1 MRFLV
6 TGFAPFGNSS
16 INPSYEAVRRL
27 PDTLG
32 EHRIYHAE
40 LPVVYGQCGEI
51 LCELMD
57 RVKPDCVLCFGQAA
71 GREGLSLEN
80 TAVNVKASSSPD
92 NAGVTFSGEKIDPE
106 GPESRR
112 ARLQLKE
119 LCAELK
125 DAGFPVKIS
134 FSAGT
139 YVCNDLF
146 YEMLRYAEE
155 SGSPVMCGFI
165 HIPADE
171 SQAADFA
178 PGTPFMSIH
187 QVVEAAKLMIE
198 FLGNTVPGT
207 F

>member
-6 TGFAPFGNSS
+6 TGFAPFGGSRV
-16 INPSYEAVRRL
+16 NPSYEVVRRL

-40 LPVVYGQCGEI
+40 LPVVYGQCGEM
-51 LCELMD
+51 LCELIEK
-57 RVKPDCVLCFGQAA
+57 VQPDCVLCFGQAA
-71 GREGLSLEN
+71 GREGISLEN

-92 NAGVTFSGEKIDPE
+92 NAGVTFSGETIDPN
-106 GPESRR
+106 GPESLR
-112 ARLQLKE
+112 ARLPLKE

-146 YEMLRYAEE
+146 YEMLQYAEE
-155 SGSPVMCGFI
+155 NDSPKMCGFI

-171 SQAADFA
+171 SQKADFA
-178 PGTPFMSIH
+178 PGTPFMPIQ
-187 QVVEAAKLMIE
+187 QVVDAARLMIE
-198 FLGNTVPGT
+198 FLGRTEPGT

>member
-16 INPSYEAVRRL
+16 INPSYEAVCRL

-32 EHRIYHAE
+32 EHRIYRAE
-40 LPVVYGQCGEI
+40 LPVVYGQCGQI
-51 LCELMD
+51 LCELIK
-57 RVKPDCVLCFGQAA
+57 RVQPDCVLCFGQAA
-71 GREGLSLEN
+71 GREGISLES

-92 NAGVTFSGEKIDPE
+92 NDGVTFSGEPIVPD
-106 GPESRR
+106 GPESLR
-112 ARLQLKE
+112 ARLPLRE

-125 DAGFPVKIS
+125 DAGFHTKIS

-146 YEMLRYAEE
+146 YEMLHYAEE
-155 SGSPVMCGFI
+155 SGSPKMCGFI

-171 SQAADFA
+171 SQMADFA
-178 PGTPFMSIH
+178 PGTPFMPIQ
-187 QVVEAAKLMIE
+187 QVVQAAELMIE
-198 FLGNTVPGT
+198 FLGKTVPGT